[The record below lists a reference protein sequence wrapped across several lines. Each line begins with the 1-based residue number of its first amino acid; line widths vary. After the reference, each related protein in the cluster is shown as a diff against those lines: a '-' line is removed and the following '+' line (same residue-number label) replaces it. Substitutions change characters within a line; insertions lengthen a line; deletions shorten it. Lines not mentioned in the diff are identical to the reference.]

1 MAATAQN
8 QEITLVNSEP
18 LTDWQRRRLLIAAAA
33 SVMAGGPVRILS
45 IRPVKAKAD
54 HWTRKGLGRRPPVRA
69 TAWQRLSTRPSA
81 PGPEPQEV
89 ETIS

>member
-8 QEITLVNSEP
+8 QKSFVEP
-18 LTDWQRRRLLIAAAA
+18 LTDWQRRRILIAAAA
-33 SVMAGGPVRILS
+33 SVVAGGPVRVIS
-45 IRPVKAKAD
+45 IRPVKTRANG
-54 HWTRKGLGRRPPVRA
+54 WTRKGLGLKPPVRP
-69 TAWQRLSTRPSA
+69 TAWQRLPARPSA